1 VASVIN
7 DISTKTVQSPAFGV
21 SAYGHTSVERIAVS
35 APAGVQVSTCARIRL
50 VGGMGL
56 AAAEDTFPG
65 TSAWRP
71 PTC

>member
-1 VASVIN
+1 MIDNIRTMTA
-7 DISTKTVQSPAFGV
+7 QSPASGV

-35 APAGVQVSTCARIRL
+35 ATTGVQVSTCARIRL

-56 AAAEDTFPG
+56 AAAKDTFPG

-71 PTC
+71 PSC

>member
-1 VASVIN
+1 MIDNIRTMTVPNSAS
-7 DISTKTVQSPAFGV
+7 GV
-21 SAYGHTSVERIAVS
+21 SAYGHTSVEHIAVS

-56 AAAEDTFPG
+56 AAAKDTFPG

>member
-1 VASVIN
+1 
-7 DISTKTVQSPAFGV
+7 V
-21 SAYGHTSVERIAVS
+21 SAYGHTSDGRIAVS

-56 AAAEDTFPG
+56 AAAKDTFPG

-71 PTC
+71 PSC